1 MPTDELRKERAKHF
15 SSSYCSPHHHPPP
28 SISCTPD
35 ARIRHYV
42 YQRSGDT
49 GLSVFGRACRSEPR
63 AADIHEISPFRALS
77 EWHKTATIIMG
88 PERWS
93 RLKAEDRGRM
103 IMRDLRPQVEVMLTL
118 SQHVTMMERKRT
130 VLRAE

>member
-1 MPTDELRKERAKHF
+1 
-15 SSSYCSPHHHPPP
+15 
-28 SISCTPD
+28 
-35 ARIRHYV
+35 
-42 YQRSGDT
+42 
-49 GLSVFGRACRSEPR
+49 
-63 AADIHEISPFRALS
+63 
-77 EWHKTATIIMG
+77 MG